1 MQTLYEN
8 YELFLK
14 EHANDITSPSDALKL
29 IADTSMFR
37 AYIDALTEGLEP
49 AVRSSVIGVCNR
61 QRETLLTEATNVPAS
76 AFGFGLTNSLPLSPV
91 MVIE

>member
-8 YELFLK
+8 YELFLR
-14 EHANDITSPSDALKL
+14 EHSNDITSPAEALKL

-37 AYIDALTEGLEP
+37 AYVDALTEGLDP
-49 AVRSSVIGVCNR
+49 GIRATVINVCNR
-61 QRETLLTEATNVPAS
+61 QRDTLLTEATNVPAS